1 MTDSGDG
8 ERDLLVR
15 IFSDEFV
22 DMLDTDRVDA

>member
-1 MTDSGDG
+1 MTVSGDG

-22 DMLDTDRVDA
+22 DMLDADLDGV